1 MPGCQWMLADLIE
14 ELQAIDAFAATKPD
28 ENNLHI
34 IVEQFGNRVKACC
47 PGGMKD
53 TLALLDAVK
62 QSKLPEPCTQKLA
75 SIAESRPWIDD
86 ASHLKLQSC
95 GQVIL
100 TPWNYMSETEWK
112 TLPSLTIHEM
122 FSLIVAK
129 LKKCGIKSLKEKRKL
144 WIMALVLHLY
154 MKNGKAQPSLTEIWN
169 NVLTTTF
176 KMEST
181 PALWPGQPNYPK
193 SPSEMGEDFLKKVYG
208 ADLIHQPERSSWSS
222 QFVPVGQVEKH
233 QHRTHK

>member
-1 MPGCQWMLADLIE
+1 MPGCQWMLADLTE

-28 ENNLHI
+28 ENNLRV

-62 QSKLPEPCTQKLA
+62 QSKLPEPYTQKLA
-75 SIAESRPWIDD
+75 SIAESKALALDD

-100 TPWNYMSETEWK
+100 TAWNYMSETEWK

-122 FSLIVAK
+122 FSLIVAR
-129 LKKCGIKSLKEKRKL
+129 LK
-144 WIMALVLHLY
+144 
-154 MKNGKAQPSLTEIWN
+154 
-169 NVLTTTF
+169 NVA
-176 KMEST
+176 S
-181 PALWPGQPNYPK
+181 N
-193 SPSEMGEDFLKKVYG
+193 
-208 ADLIHQPERSSWSS
+208 H
-222 QFVPVGQVEKH
+222 
-233 QHRTHK
+233 